1 MTDDLDKLRDALKG
15 DLPAPDVQNRARNIE
30 AAKKIFTQSQ
40 GSEDATRPMFNQPQ
54 NEGGI
59 WTRIKEMLNGL
70 TAKPILLASSSFAV
84 LALAVLV
91 TTQTSV
97 TDNFAVPEVDT
108 LVDSND
114 MVASRQDKTLASET
128 SSPVQAAPMEG
139 LVAPMAMDPA
149 PMVESFAGE
158 SLQRSVQTR
167 SKVSEGAIQLDLS
180 QARIATPAPADVF
193 PENTPSGLKLSLQE
207 PVSTFSVDVD
217 TTSYALMRMA
227 TLDGYPLPPEAIRV
241 EEMIN
246 YFDYDY
252 ATPDSTDIP
261 FSTSVSVM
269 ETPWNPDT
277 QLMQI
282 GIESYDLNPADRPPM
297 GLVFLIDTSGSME
310 NPMKLP
316 LLRKSFGLLLNT
328 LRDED
333 TVSIVT
339 YAGSAGMAL
348 EPTKA
353 SEKEA
358 ILSALDTLSAGGST
372 AGQAGLQQAYSIAE
386 DMQEN
391 GQQARIILAT
401 DGDFNVG
408 ISDPKAL
415 TDYVAEKRETGVF
428 LSVLGF
434 GRGNYTDTIMQA
446 IAQNGNGV
454 AAYIDSLAEAQKVLV
469 EEVTGSLIT
478 IASDVKIQVEF
489 NPAQI
494 SEYRLIGYETRALNR
509 EDFNND
515 KVDAG
520 EIGAGHTVTA
530 IYEITPVGSPAELAD
545 PLRYAAGNMR
555 MSPTDPSN
563 ELAFVK
569 LRYKQPGEAIS
580 QLVETPVMADTQ
592 VIPTEDANFA
602 ASVAA
607 AGQIM
612 RGQDLGDYTIKDA
625 QALAA
630 ANRGE
635 DRFGH
640 RAEFVRLLKLIEAQ

>member
-1 MTDDLDKLRDALKG
+1 MTDDLDKLRNALRPGIPTADRQKR
-15 DLPAPDVQNRARNIE
+15 VRNIE
-30 AAKKIFTQSQ
+30 AAQKIFSESQ
-40 GSEDATRPMFNQPQ
+40 GSANSMRPTTDRPQ

-59 WTRIKEMLNGL
+59 WMRIINMLNGL
-70 TAKPILLASSSFAV
+70 NARPALLATSSFAV
-84 LALAVLV
+84 LALALV
-91 TTQTSV
+91 VVTQSTV
-97 TDNFAVPEVDT
+97 TQDFN
-108 LVDSND
+108 
-114 MVASRQDKTLASET
+114 VAESEPQEATKLAAKKSA
-128 SSPVQAAPMEG
+128 PQLADQAPLA
-139 LVAPMAMDPA
+139 ADPA
-149 PMVESFAGE
+149 PMVEMASEALLTAP
-158 SLQRSVQTR
+158 SATSV
-167 SKVSEGAIQLDLS
+167 
-180 QARIATPAPADVF
+180 ARDGLLPARAPADQGAIAFDLEEAPVALQKPSDIF
-193 PENTPSGLKLSLQE
+193 PENAPSGLKITVQE

-227 TLDGYPLPPEAIRV
+227 TLDGYPLPTDAIRV
-241 EEMIN
+241 EELIN

-252 ATPDSTDIP
+252 PTPDTLEEP

-269 ETPWNPDT
+269 QTPWNPDT

-282 GIESYDLNPADRPPM
+282 GIKGYDLDPSERPPM

-310 NPMKLP
+310 DPMKLP
-316 LLRKSFGLLLNT
+316 LLRKSFGLLLNA
-328 LRDED
+328 LNDDD
-333 TVSIVT
+333 TVAIVT

-348 EPTKA
+348 EPTAA
-353 SEKEA
+353 SDKTA
-358 ILSALDTLSAGGST
+358 IMSALDNLSAGGST

-386 DMQEN
+386 ELMDE

-408 ISDPKAL
+408 ISDPGAL

-469 EEVTGSLIT
+469 EDVTGSLMT

-489 NPAQI
+489 NPSQI

-530 IYEITPVGSPAELAD
+530 IYEITPKGSPAELAD
-545 PLRYAAGNMR
+545 PLRYSAQINSDAVAD
-555 MSPTDPSN
+555 TD

-569 LRYKQPGEAIS
+569 LRYKRPGEATSNLI
-580 QLVETPVMADTQ
+580 ETPVTADTKM
-592 VIPTEDANFA
+592 IKTTESNFA
-602 ASVAA
+602 AATAA
-607 AGQIM
+607 FGQLL
-612 RGQDLGDYTIKDA
+612 RGQDLGGFTFEDA
-625 QALAA
+625 RNLANE
-630 ANRGE
+630 NRGS
-635 DRFGH
+635 DAHGY
-640 RAEFVRLLKLIEAQ
+640 RAEFVKILGLVNSQK